1 MGTGP
6 PVPLPAKLMVAFNVT
21 CSFTNELGP
30 GEEVSVTVVVP
41 APTDCASVLA
51 QDEGE
56 VQPEKFESPPV

>member
-1 MGTGP
+1 
-6 PVPLPAKLMVAFNVT
+6 MVAFNVT